1 MKNLKTLL
9 TVVLISIFS
18 TTVIGCSSS
27 PKLSDSLYR
36 TSEAGISKVTKRCR
50 VLAVREVRL
59 RDGEEEA
66 KADGFLAGIGGAIL
80 GATLGSEVGGGT
92 GRLIASEVGTI
103 AGAVGGSVAG
113 TAISD
118 KLSERTALE
127 YSVILASG
135 EERTLVQ
142 EFLETD
148 RVVNVGE
155 TCRLQ
160 MAADGRNRV
169 LPAESL
175 PDQILAPKSTQIVR

>member
-1 MKNLKTLL
+1 MNTLPKIA
-9 TVVLISIFS
+9 TFS
-18 TTVIGCSSS
+18 LLMALSAGMMGCSST
-27 PKLSDSLYR
+27 PTLSDSLYR
-36 TSEAGISKVTKRCR
+36 TSEVGISKITKRCR

-59 RDGEEEA
+59 RDGGQEA
-66 KADGFLAGIGGAIL
+66 KDDGFLAGIGGAIL

-92 GRLIASEVGTI
+92 GRLIASEVGAM
-103 AGAVGGSVAG
+103 AGAVGGSMAG

-118 KLSERTALE
+118 KLSERAALE
-127 YSVILASG
+127 YSVILDSG

-160 MAADGRNRV
+160 VAADGRNRV
-169 LPAESL
+169 LPAEHL
-175 PDQILAPKSTQIVR
+175 PGQILAPKSTQIIR